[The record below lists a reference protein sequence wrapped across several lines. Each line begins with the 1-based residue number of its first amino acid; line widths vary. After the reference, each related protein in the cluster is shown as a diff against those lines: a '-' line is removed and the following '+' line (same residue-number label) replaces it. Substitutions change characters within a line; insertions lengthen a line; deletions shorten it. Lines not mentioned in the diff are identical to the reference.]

1 MSKHRTVRPA
11 AAESGPVGG
20 AAVAFG
26 LKDPDERVSFELAAC
41 EMSLAEGCSIPSY
54 RPGPCGAWPKHGSPL
69 AWERSGSVGFGIR
82 DEVIAV
88 GEMRDAMRSA
98 KRAMG
103 ELNKQVPEE
112 MKCFTQF
119 MGTVLKPGKLD
130 LKTKEL
136 IALGMGLTAR
146 CKYCIGI
153 HTEKALKAGATPDEL
168 WEVATVAMMM
178 GGGPALTY
186 VAELQKA
193 IEELAGPA
201 TKE

>member
-1 MSKHRTVRPA
+1 M
-11 AAESGPVGG
+11 
-20 AAVAFG
+20 
-26 LKDPDERVSFELAAC
+26 
-41 EMSLAEGCSIPSY
+41 
-54 RPGPCGAWPKHGSPL
+54 
-69 AWERSGSVGFGIR
+69 
-82 DEVIAV
+82 

-112 MKCFTQF
+112 MGCFTQF
-119 MGTVLKPGKLD
+119 MGSVLKPGKLD

-153 HTEKALKAGATPDEL
+153 HVEKALKAGATPEEL
-168 WEVATVAMMM
+168 WEVATVAVMM

-186 VAELQKA
+186 VAELQQA
-193 IEELAGPA
+193 LDELAVPKPA
-201 TKE
+201 TG

>member
-1 MSKHRTVRPA
+1 MPG
-11 AAESGPVGG
+11 SGP
-20 AAVAFG
+20 
-26 LKDPDERVSFELAAC
+26 
-41 EMSLAEGCSIPSY
+41 
-54 RPGPCGAWPKHGSPL
+54 GSKTKP
-69 AWERSGSVGFGIR
+69 EH
-82 DEVIAV
+82 EVISM

-103 ELNKQVPEE
+103 ELSRQVPDE

-119 MGTVLKPGKLD
+119 MGTVLKSGKLD

-153 HTEKALKAGATPDEL
+153 HTEKALNAGATPEEL
-168 WEVATVAMMM
+168 WEVATVAVMM

-193 IEELAGPA
+193 IDEIGASGRQER
-201 TKE
+201 